1 MTKVLAIEDDALL
14 RDSIVNVLTL
24 RGLTAIA
31 AENGYVGL
39 KLAQENL
46 PNLVLCDVRMPGLS
60 GYEVLKSLRE
70 DPNTA
75 AIPFIFLTA
84 ENTPEVMAMGANLGA
99 NGYLCKPFSTAE
111 LMTAIAPFISD
122 Q

>member
-31 AENGYVGL
+31 AENGYAGL
-39 KLAQENL
+39 KLAQENI
-46 PNLVLCDVRMPGLS
+46 PDLVLCDVRMPGLS
-60 GYEVLKSLRE
+60 GYEVLKSLRQ

-84 ENTPEVMAMGANLGA
+84 ENTPEVTAMGADLGA

-111 LMTAIAPFISD
+111 LITAIAPFISD